1 MFFAVFD
8 HADRVRYIADFFA
21 LLPGGLRVY
30 PSGVY
35 EACHLSTE
43 EESLFALRLL
53 WCTDL
58 LDEIEIG

>member
-8 HADRVRYIADFFA
+8 HADCVRYVADFFA
-21 LLPGGLRVY
+21 LFPGGLGVY

-43 EESLFALRLL
+43 EKSLFALRLL
-53 WCTDL
+53 WCADL
-58 LDEIEIG
+58 LDEIQIG